1 MDADRSDTGAL
12 SRRLLL
18 VALLPILLAAGLLVW
33 QWQQLTDL
41 RAAEDD
47 DRAAVE
53 AATEVTLAWASVD
66 HRKADDY
73 VESVKQGATGDFLR
87 EFSASEAA
95 LRALLKDNKSVQ
107 VPTIPEDGVGLVERS
122 GDEARVLVAMDA
134 TVDNTS
140 VERPQPREYRM
151 QVTVTKVDGEWLVS
165 GMEFI
170 DAQV

>member
-1 MDADRSDTGAL
+1 VSL
-12 SRRLLL
+12 RLLAL
-18 VALLPILLAAGLLVW
+18 VLVPVVLAAALAVW
-33 QWQQLTDL
+33 QWLELADQ

-66 HRKADDY
+66 HRRADEY
-73 VESVKQGATGDFLR
+73 VETVKEGATGAFLK
-87 EFSASEAA
+87 EFSASENA

-122 GDEARVLVAMDA
+122 GDEARVLIAMDA

-140 VERPQPREYRM
+140 VKRPQPREYRL
-151 QVTVTKVDGEWLVS
+151 QVTVSKVEGEWLVS

-170 DAQV
+170 DVQD